1 MHKKRIL
8 EHLYRN
14 YKMETAK
21 VYTTDDESFKRH
33 RMPPPP
39 TYIQPICS
47 ILTVRNCR

>member
-39 TYIQPICS
+39 PTSSPSAPY
-47 ILTVRNCR
+47 